1 MAVVTLTSTKRS
13 TSTTKGKGDAGSLKC
28 LINGHVTV
36 GAADTAT
43 STYSFGKI
51 PSNARIAG
59 ISRLHYDDLASA
71 GSPTLDIGLFAV
83 DANITSDAD
92 ALNDGIDAGAA
103 NGASVAVVKD
113 KANYGKFAWE
123 YVNGQTTDPG
133 GELEVKVSLLDADV
147 NVGGDMFLELYAIID

>member
-1 MAVVTLTSTKRS
+1 MAVVTLSSTKRS
-13 TSTTKGKGDAGSLKC
+13 TVTTKGKGDAGSLKC
-28 LINGHVTV
+28 FINGHVSV
-36 GAADTAT
+36 GSADSAT
-43 STYSFGKI
+43 STYSFGYI
-51 PSNARIAG
+51 PSNCRIAG

-83 DANITSDAD
+83 DGNITSDAD

-103 NGASVAVVKD
+103 SGASVAVVKD

-133 GELEVKVSLLDADV
+133 GVLEVKVSLLDADV
-147 NVGGDMFLELYAIID
+147 NVGGDMFLEIYGIID